1 MTELRPEVRSGRKFS
16 AIWIIPLV
24 ALAIGA
30 YLVVHTMLTE
40 GPEITITFKT
50 AEGLEAGKTKVQYRN
65 VTVGQVADVDLSE
78 DKQSIIATV
87 KLELEAASLL
97 REDTRFWV
105 VRARVGLGAVSGLG
119 TLLSGAYIQ
128 LDPGAGNPV
137 KTRHFVG
144 LEEPPLTPAD
154 APGLRLVLYSEN
166 AGSVGTGD
174 PILFNGY
181 RVGRIESAKFD
192 SERREMR
199 YDAFI
204 DAPYD
209 ALVTT
214 SSRFWNVSGI
224 TAELSASGFQV
235 QTGSVE
241 SLLVG
246 GVAFGN
252 LPGMPPG
259 ERPQSGAEYELNASF
274 SALQDDPYQYGV
286 YFVTSFEQSLRGLE
300 PGAPVEFRGIRM
312 GEVKHI
318 LFKELV
324 GERLA
329 GRGRPIPV
337 LIYIE
342 PGRLGLPDTR
352 EVASQIPASIA
363 QSVRNGLRAS
373 LQTGNILTGK
383 LFVSLDFY
391 PDAEPVPPATFD
403 DHPIIPSV
411 PGGFERIEHQVAK
424 LLENLNALPLATTV
438 SELNDSLATLN
449 AALVS
454 TRRLLDDD
462 STRELPRQLSELV
475 DELEASIGALSPD
488 SEIGKSL
495 SGSVYELNATL
506 RNLQELTRTLSEQ
519 PSSILFP
526 VESVRDPIPEA
537 NPR

>member
-1 MTELRPEVRSGRKFS
+1 MTETQPEIRSGRKFS
-16 AIWIIPLV
+16 AIWIIPVV
-24 ALAIGA
+24 ALAIGI
-30 YLVVHTMLTE
+30 YLVIHTRLTE
-40 GPEITITFKT
+40 GPEITITFRT

-65 VTVGQVADVDLSE
+65 VSVGQVEDVDLSE
-78 DKQSIIATV
+78 DKQSVIATV
-87 KLELEAASLL
+87 KLELEATSLL

-128 LDPGAGNPV
+128 LDPGAGTPV
-137 KTRHFVG
+137 RKRDFTG

-192 SERREMR
+192 SRRREMR

-209 ALVTT
+209 QLVTT

-224 TAELSASGFQV
+224 SAELSASGIQI
-235 QTGSVE
+235 QTGSLE
-241 SLLVG
+241 SMVIG
-246 GVAFGN
+246 GVAFGT

-259 ERPQSGAEYELNASF
+259 EKPESGAEYALNASY
-274 SALQDDPYQYGV
+274 SALQDDPYQYSV
-286 YFVTSFEQSLRGLE
+286 YFITSFEQSLRGLE
-300 PGAPVEFRGIRM
+300 PGAPVEFRGIKV
-312 GEVKHI
+312 GEVKRI

-337 LIYIE
+337 LIFIE
-342 PGRLGLPDTR
+342 PGRFGLPDTIDTADK
-352 EVASQIPASIA
+352 VPASIA
-363 QSVRNGLRAS
+363 KSVQNGLRAS

-391 PDAEPVPPATFD
+391 PDAEPVAPSAFD
-403 DHPIIPSV
+403 DHPVIPSI
-411 PGGFERIEHQVAK
+411 PGGFERLEHQVGT
-424 LLENLNALPLATTV
+424 LLEKLNDLPLQTTV
-438 SELNDSLATLN
+438 SELNASLATLN
-449 AALVS
+449 AALAS
-454 TRRLLDDD
+454 TRLLLDDE
-462 STRELPRQLSELV
+462 STRELPRQLSEVVADLQ
-475 DELEASIGALSPD
+475 ASLGQLSPD

-495 SGSVYELNATL
+495 SSSVYELNATL
-506 RNLQELTRTLSEQ
+506 RNLQDLTRTLSEQ
-519 PSSILFP
+519 PSSILIP
-526 VESVRDPIPEA
+526 METARDPIPEA